1 MAMAEDVVLEETM
14 QLDFI
19 EEVHSIPGGEKIK
32 DCIQCGSCSGSC
44 PTSYLMDHAPR
55 RIFARLRA
63 GMRDAVLSSNTLWL
77 CTSCYTCYVR
87 CPQEIKITDIMYAL
101 KRIAIRDGKYPKGVY
116 AQEMSKTFVDMV
128 NKYGRNHEMELM
140 TRYLLKTNPFELF
153 RNATVGLSLLR
164 HKRMPL
170 FPHKIKGIEQLR
182 KLIRK
187 VESMGGA

>member
-1 MAMAEDVVLEETM
+1 MAMPEDIVLEETM

-55 RIFARLRA
+55 RIFAMLRA

-128 NKYGRNHEMELM
+128 NRYGRNHEMQLM

-153 RNATVGLSLLR
+153 RNATVGLSLLT